1 MEPAFKYNLVYR
13 NRVVYISGF
22 IEPAFKHNPVYRNR
36 GVYISG
42 FIKPA
47 SNTIRY
53 TETGLYS
60 VYISGFI
67 EPASNTI
74 QYTET
79 GLYIRVECG
88 NFFIRQNRSTNQRS
102 GMILEV

>member
-1 MEPAFKYNLVYR
+1 MHPI
-13 NRVVYISGF
+13 VYISGF

-53 TETGLYS
+53 TETGLYIFQDLQSQLQTQSSIQKQGCILGWS
-60 VYISGFI
+60 VEIFFDR
-67 EPASNTI
+67 
-74 QYTET
+74 TEQ
-79 GLYIRVECG
+79 V
-88 NFFIRQNRSTNQRS
+88 N
-102 GMILEV
+102 